1 MKGATLMSLYEII
14 PNKNLLTVSP
24 LLIKLGIPL
33 SLSGHRYLCSAV
45 NIYSSLM
52 QNNSRIKITQD
63 IYPEVAYQYGT
74 TSQCVERSI
83 RHAVGICFTRGD
95 LKLIDKM
102 FGFTINEA
110 KGKPTNGEFIAT
122 ISYWLTGEATSAVAS
137 M

>member
-1 MKGATLMSLYEII
+1 MMSIHKII
-14 PNKNLLTVSP
+14 PGRSPLAVSP
-24 LLIKLGIPL
+24 LLLKLGIPL
-33 SLSGHRYLCSAV
+33 NLSGHRYICTAV
-45 NIYSSLM
+45 NIYYSMTLT
-52 QNNSRIKITQD
+52 NSRIKITQD
-63 IYPEVAYQYGT
+63 IYPEVAHRYDT

-122 ISYWLTGEATSAVAS
+122 VSYWLTNEANGTAAS

>member
-1 MKGATLMSLYEII
+1 MKGATSMSLHEII
-14 PNKNLLTVSP
+14 PNKNSLIVSP
-24 LLIKLGIPL
+24 LLINLGIPL

-52 QNNSRIKITQD
+52 QTNSRIKITQD
-63 IYPEVAYQYGT
+63 IYPAVARQYGT

-95 LKLIDKM
+95 LKLINKM

-122 ISYWLTGEATSAVAS
+122 LSYWLTREAAVVS
-137 M
+137 K

>member
-1 MKGATLMSLYEII
+1 MKGATSMSLHEII
-14 PNKNLLTVSP
+14 PNKNSLIVSP

-52 QNNSRIKITQD
+52 QTNSRIKITKD
-63 IYPEVAYQYGT
+63 IYPDVARQYGT

-83 RHAVGICFTRGD
+83 RHAVGIC
-95 LKLIDKM
+95 LKLINKM

-122 ISYWLTGEATSAVAS
+122 ISYCLTSEAASAVVS

>member
-1 MKGATLMSLYEII
+1 MSLQEII
-14 PNKNLLTVSP
+14 PNKNSLIVSP
-24 LLIKLGIPL
+24 LLINLGIPL

-52 QNNSRIKITQD
+52 QTNSRIKITKD
-63 IYPEVAYQYGT
+63 IYPDVARQYGT

-95 LKLIDKM
+95 LKLINKM

-122 ISYWLTGEATSAVAS
+122 ISYCLTSEAASAVVS

>member
-1 MKGATLMSLYEII
+1 MKGATSMSLQEII
-14 PNKNLLTVSP
+14 PNKNSLIVSP
-24 LLIKLGIPL
+24 LLINLGIPL

-52 QNNSRIKITQD
+52 QTNSRIKITKD
-63 IYPEVAYQYGT
+63 IYPDVARQYGT

-83 RHAVGICFTRGD
+83 RHAVGIC
-95 LKLIDKM
+95 LKLINKM

-122 ISYWLTGEATSAVAS
+122 ISYCLTSEAASAVVS

>member
-1 MKGATLMSLYEII
+1 MKGATSMSLHEII
-14 PNKNLLTVSP
+14 PNKNSLIVSP

-33 SLSGHRYLCSAV
+33 SLSGHRYLCSAI

-52 QNNSRIKITQD
+52 QTNSRIKITQD
-63 IYPEVAYQYGT
+63 IYPEVAHQYGT

-122 ISYWLTGEATSAVAS
+122 ISYWLTSEATSAVVS

>member
-1 MKGATLMSLYEII
+1 MKGATSMSLHEII
-14 PNKNLLTVSP
+14 PNKNSLIVSP

-52 QNNSRIKITQD
+52 QTNSRIKITKD
-63 IYPEVAYQYGT
+63 IYPDVARQYGT

-95 LKLIDKM
+95 LKLINKM

-122 ISYWLTGEATSAVAS
+122 ISYWLTSEVASAVVS

>member
-1 MKGATLMSLYEII
+1 MKGATSMSLHEII
-14 PNKNLLTVSP
+14 PNKNSLIVSP

-52 QNNSRIKITQD
+52 QTNSRIKITKD
-63 IYPEVAYQYGT
+63 IYPDVARQYGT

-95 LKLIDKM
+95 LKLINKM

-122 ISYWLTGEATSAVAS
+122 ISYCLTSEAASAVVS

>member
-1 MKGATLMSLYEII
+1 MKGATSLSLHEII
-14 PNKNLLTVSP
+14 PNRGSLVVSP

-33 SLSGHRYLCSAV
+33 SLSGHRYICTAV
-45 NIYSSLM
+45 NIYHSMM
-52 QNNSRIKITQD
+52 QTNSRIKITQD
-63 IYPEVAYQYGT
+63 IYPEVAHQYGT

-122 ISYWLTGEATSAVAS
+122 VSYWLTNEAKSAVAS
-137 M
+137 L

>member
-1 MKGATLMSLYEII
+1 MSLHEII
-14 PNKNLLTVSP
+14 SNKNSLIVSP

-33 SLSGHRYLCSAV
+33 NLSGHRYLCSAV

-52 QNNSRIKITQD
+52 QTNSRIKITQD
-63 IYPEVAYQYGT
+63 IYPAVAHQYGT

-95 LKLIDKM
+95 LKLIDRM

-122 ISYWLTGEATSAVAS
+122 LSYWLTSGATSAVAN

>member
-1 MKGATLMSLYEII
+1 MSLHEII
-14 PNKNLLTVSP
+14 PNKNSLIVSP

-52 QNNSRIKITQD
+52 QTNSRIKITQD
-63 IYPEVAYQYGT
+63 IYPAVAHQYGT

-95 LKLIDKM
+95 LKLIDRM

-122 ISYWLTGEATSAVAS
+122 LSYWLTSGATSAVAN

>member
-1 MKGATLMSLYEII
+1 MSLHEII
-14 PNKNLLTVSP
+14 PNKNSLIVSP

-52 QNNSRIKITQD
+52 QTNSRIKITKD
-63 IYPEVAYQYGT
+63 IYPDVARQYGT

-95 LKLIDKM
+95 LKLINKM

-122 ISYWLTGEATSAVAS
+122 ISYCLTSEAASAVVS

>member
-1 MKGATLMSLYEII
+1 MKGATSMSLHEII
-14 PNKNLLTVSP
+14 PNKNSLIVSP

-52 QNNSRIKITQD
+52 QTNSRIKITQD
-63 IYPEVAYQYGT
+63 IYPAVAHQYGT

-122 ISYWLTGEATSAVAS
+122 ISYCLTSEAASAVVS

>member
-1 MKGATLMSLYEII
+1 MKGATSMSLQEII
-14 PNKNLLTVSP
+14 PNNNSLIVSP

-33 SLSGHRYLCSAV
+33 NLSGHKYLCSAV
-45 NIYSSLM
+45 NIYSSLL
-52 QNNSRIKITQD
+52 QTNSRIKITQD
-63 IYPEVAYQYGT
+63 IYPAVAHQYGT
-74 TSQCVERSI
+74 TSQCVERTI

-122 ISYWLTGEATSAVAS
+122 LSYWLTSEAAVAS

>member
-1 MKGATLMSLYEII
+1 MSLHEII
-14 PNKNLLTVSP
+14 PNKNSLIVSP

-52 QNNSRIKITQD
+52 QTNSRIKITKD
-63 IYPEVAYQYGT
+63 IYPDVARQYGT

-83 RHAVGICFTRGD
+83 RHAVGIC
-95 LKLIDKM
+95 LKLINKM

-122 ISYWLTGEATSAVAS
+122 ISYCLTSEAASAVVS

>member
-1 MKGATLMSLYEII
+1 MSLHEII
-14 PNKNLLTVSP
+14 SNKNSLIVSP

-52 QNNSRIKITQD
+52 QTNSRIKITQD
-63 IYPEVAYQYGT
+63 IYPEVAHQYGT

-122 ISYWLTGEATSAVAS
+122 ISYWLTSDVTSAIAS

>member
-1 MKGATLMSLYEII
+1 MKGATSMSLHEII
-14 PNKNLLTVSP
+14 PNKNSLIVSP

-52 QNNSRIKITQD
+52 QTNSRIRITQD
-63 IYPEVAYQYGT
+63 IYPEVAHQYCT

-122 ISYWLTGEATSAVAS
+122 ISYWLMSEATSAVAS

>member
-1 MKGATLMSLYEII
+1 MKGATSMSLQEII
-14 PNKNLLTVSP
+14 PNKNSLIVSP
-24 LLIKLGIPL
+24 LLINLGIPL

-52 QNNSRIKITQD
+52 QTNSRIKITQD
-63 IYPEVAYQYGT
+63 IYPAVAHQYGT
-74 TSQCVERSI
+74 TSQYVERSI

-122 ISYWLTGEATSAVAS
+122 ISYWLTSEAASAVVS

>member
-1 MKGATLMSLYEII
+1 MKGATSMSLHEII
-14 PNKNLLTVSP
+14 SNKNSLIVSP

-33 SLSGHRYLCSAV
+33 NLSGHRYLCSAV

-52 QNNSRIKITQD
+52 QTNSRIKITQD
-63 IYPEVAYQYGT
+63 IYPEVAHQYGT

-122 ISYWLTGEATSAVAS
+122 ISYWLTSEATSAVVS

>member
-1 MKGATLMSLYEII
+1 MSLQEII
-14 PNKNLLTVSP
+14 PNKNSLIVSP
-24 LLIKLGIPL
+24 LLINLGIPL

-52 QNNSRIKITQD
+52 QTNSRIKITQD
-63 IYPEVAYQYGT
+63 IYPAVAHQYGT

-122 ISYWLTGEATSAVAS
+122 ISYWLTSEVASAVVS

>member
-1 MKGATLMSLYEII
+1 MKGATSMSLQEII
-14 PNKNLLTVSP
+14 PNKNSLIVSP
-24 LLIKLGIPL
+24 LLINLGIPL

-52 QNNSRIKITQD
+52 QTNSRIKITQD
-63 IYPEVAYQYGT
+63 IYPAVAHQYGT

-122 ISYWLTGEATSAVAS
+122 ISYCLTSEAASAVVS

>member
-1 MKGATLMSLYEII
+1 MKGATSMSLQEII
-14 PNKNLLTVSP
+14 PNKNSLIVSP
-24 LLIKLGIPL
+24 LLINLGIPL

-52 QNNSRIKITQD
+52 QTNSRIKITKD
-63 IYPEVAYQYGT
+63 IYPDVARQYGT

-83 RHAVGICFTRGD
+83 RHAVGIC
-95 LKLIDKM
+95 LKLINKM

-122 ISYWLTGEATSAVAS
+122 ISYWLTSEAASAVVS

>member
-1 MKGATLMSLYEII
+1 MSLQEII
-14 PNKNLLTVSP
+14 PNKNSLIVSP
-24 LLIKLGIPL
+24 LLINLGIPL

-52 QNNSRIKITQD
+52 QTNSRIKITKD
-63 IYPEVAYQYGT
+63 IYPDVARQYGT

-83 RHAVGICFTRGD
+83 RHAVGIC
-95 LKLIDKM
+95 LKLINKM

-122 ISYWLTGEATSAVAS
+122 ISYCLTSEAASAVVS

>member
-1 MKGATLMSLYEII
+1 MKGATSMSLHEII
-14 PNKNLLTVSP
+14 PNKNSLIVSP

-52 QNNSRIKITQD
+52 QTNSRIKITQD
-63 IYPEVAYQYGT
+63 IYPAVAHQYGT

-122 ISYWLTGEATSAVAS
+122 ISYWLTSEVASAVVS

>member
-1 MKGATLMSLYEII
+1 MKGATSMSLQEII
-14 PNKNLLTVSP
+14 PNKNSLIVSP
-24 LLIKLGIPL
+24 LLINLGIPL

-52 QNNSRIKITQD
+52 QTNSRIKITKD
-63 IYPEVAYQYGT
+63 IYPDVARQYGT

-95 LKLIDKM
+95 LKLINKM

-122 ISYWLTGEATSAVAS
+122 ISYCLTSEAASAVVS